1 MLKTRKF
8 GFGLALALGLMV
20 TAPVMADE
28 ACQKFIADVD
38 KATATVNQLQKL
50 RDDIAKYQADA
61 AGSSGEVAGE
71 PYKCPACGMMMPT
84 KPKGN
89 LTKAVKYGGKTYY
102 CCKGCDMSAT
112 ADK

>member
-1 MLKTRKF
+1 MFKSRKI
-8 GFGLALALGLMV
+8 GFSLAVVLGLMM

-28 ACQKFIADVD
+28 ACNQAVNNIN
-38 KATATVNQLQKL
+38 KATATLTSLQQL
-50 RDDIAKYQADA
+50 RDQISQRQTALASGGASADA
-61 AGSSGEVAGE
+61 

-84 KPKGN
+84 SPTGN